1 MIITEK
7 DLENF
12 INAIVTMRAEASDAT
27 ASKTP
32 AVYQTLKGEGA
43 LIQAHTKIN
52 WNGVVKIAAV
62 DLWDTPECT
71 PDVAPTLWEDLEYR
85 EGIRIIPA
93 VITVAKAFHL
103 NELGWWGDDVYKS
116 KQETNVYTP
125 EQYAPYWELQP
136 RPTAE

>member
-7 DLENF
+7 DLDEF

-32 AVYQTLKGEGA
+32 AIYQRLKGDGS
-43 LIQAHTKIN
+43 LIRAHTKIN

-62 DLWDTPECT
+62 DLWDTPEST

-116 KQETNVYTP
+116 RQETNVYTP
-125 EQYAPYWELQP
+125 EQYPPYWELQP
-136 RPTAE
+136 RPNAE